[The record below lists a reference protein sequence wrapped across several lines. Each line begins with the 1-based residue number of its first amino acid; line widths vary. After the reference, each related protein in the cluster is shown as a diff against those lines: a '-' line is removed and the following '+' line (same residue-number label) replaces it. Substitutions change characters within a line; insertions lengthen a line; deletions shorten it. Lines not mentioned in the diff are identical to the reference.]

1 MILKRIWF
9 LKLFFIS
16 LVHNSF
22 LEMYKTFWK
31 TAYNLQLSLGLI
43 KLLNLLE
50 KMDFFRTFRCA
61 YSLNI
66 LIFKCFLHFSLQVD
80 STNTLVQTPKKYSKN
95 SNRDLLRSGQESALA
110 TEQGRLWIKEVA
122 ASSEIMKIPKD
133 IVIDDIYTPWS
144 RWSRC
149 RCKRK
154 GAKQV
159 RRRRC
164 AHPAICGRNVIK
176 VNKHKLSNIN

>member
-1 MILKRIWF
+1 MIF
-9 LKLFFIS
+9 
-16 LVHNSF
+16 SF
-22 LEMYKTFWK
+22 
-31 TAYNLQLSLGLI
+31 
-43 KLLNLLE
+43 
-50 KMDFFRTFRCA
+50 DF
-61 YSLNI
+61 
-66 LIFKCFLHFSLQVD
+66 QVD
-80 STNTLVQTPKKYSKN
+80 SSNTSEVQTTKNNSN
-95 SNRDLLRSGQESALA
+95 SNRDLLRSGRESALA

-176 VNKHKLSNIN
+176 VNKHESKY

>member
-1 MILKRIWF
+1 M
-9 LKLFFIS
+9 FFF
-16 LVHNSF
+16 VFH
-22 LEMYKTFWK
+22 
-31 TAYNLQLSLGLI
+31 
-43 KLLNLLE
+43 
-50 KMDFFRTFRCA
+50 
-61 YSLNI
+61 
-66 LIFKCFLHFSLQVD
+66 LQVD

-176 VNKHKLSNIN
+176 VNKNKLSNIN